1 MIGKSVKIKSKLIT
15 KNNDYLEGVIDL
27 KNCYYYFMTNTSRD
41 SGKNLAN
48 YYDSQRYC
56 LKSIESNYE
65 VDLIRFV
72 DDLQI
77 STIISLFKA
86 GK

>member
-1 MIGKSVKIKSKLIT
+1 M
-15 KNNDYLEGVIDL
+15 DYLEGVTDL

-41 SGKNLAN
+41 SGKNVAN

-56 LKSIESNYE
+56 QKRIASNYV

-86 GK
+86 GDKRNERKIVKISYFL